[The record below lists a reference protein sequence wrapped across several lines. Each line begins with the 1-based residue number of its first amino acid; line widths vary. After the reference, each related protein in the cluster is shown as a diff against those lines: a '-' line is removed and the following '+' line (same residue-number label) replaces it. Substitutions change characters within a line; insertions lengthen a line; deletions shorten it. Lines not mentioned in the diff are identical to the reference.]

1 MKRVKKEGSLKRER
15 ERERERAK
23 EEEEKKEKQR
33 RKSSKKSANFNDKRV
48 LIFERETFFR

>member
-1 MKRVKKEGSLKRER
+1 MARRCTTSPGSSLLRREEGEERRIAKERER

-33 RKSSKKSANFNDKRV
+33 RKS
-48 LIFERETFFR
+48 